1 MTNPNSDPNQPRKP
15 LDIFDMLAKALEQDR
30 ERQET
35 GRRVASNLK
44 EQLIAL
50 CNEFLAAD
58 RKQHS
63 IADTIIALANTL
75 ATTMAQHRPD
85 SPGELLSDLDV
96 IFKHIR
102 SSAVENLMS
111 LHCKMH
117 HDNEK
122 HKEPGA

>member
-1 MTNPNSDPNQPRKP
+1 MTNSNPEMPKTPR
-15 LDIFDMLAKALEQDR
+15 DIFDMLAKALEQDR

-35 GRRVASNLK
+35 VKRVVSNL
-44 EQLIAL
+44 EGQLIAL

-63 IADTIIALANTL
+63 IADTIIALADTL

-85 SPGELLSDLDV
+85 APSELLRDLDR

-102 SSAVENLMS
+102 ATAVENLMG
-111 LHCKMH
+111 LHCKTH
-117 HDNEK
+117 HSDEK